1 MLTHDVPLLLWKLQ
15 RGQLTSAFCGHRV
28 VAAIRCSALILIQ
41 ASSAALCS
49 GKVAVL
55 QNFPLKEEACDEIL
69 HPPT

>member
-1 MLTHDVPLLLWKLQ
+1 MRPFRFIPIRKRAAV
-15 RGQLTSAFCGHRV
+15 TST
-28 VAAIRCSALILIQ
+28 ALILIQ